1 VTAVIPVV
9 EIPLEAGRTRRRLV
23 GQEEAAKGRRATPL
37 ISVTAVTPAVE
48 IQHSPRSLMGVEE
61 DKERKRG
68 MKQKVRRSLL
78 EEGEGE
84 GEEKEA
90 AGGGS

>member
-1 VTAVIPVV
+1 
-9 EIPLEAGRTRRRLV
+9 
-23 GQEEAAKGRRATPL
+23 
-37 ISVTAVTPAVE
+37 
-48 IQHSPRSLMGVEE
+48 MGVEE

-90 AGGGS
+90 AGGGSSGVLTAGSS